1 MKNWEQQA
9 TPESHDIS
17 VDNPLLVIEYQN
29 TPELPSSF
37 RRSDDSYRRS
47 AALDLNTTRQTLP
60 PAVCVVD
67 LRQEPHG
74 FINGIPVSWYG
85 LRNWTYAEKSG
96 EAIEQLENELI
107 TQLN

>member
-1 MKNWEQQA
+1 M
-9 TPESHDIS
+9 TPTAD
-17 VDNPLLVIEYQN
+17 PP
-29 TPELPSSF
+29 TPTPPGMAG
-37 RRSDDSYRRS
+37 RAS
-47 AALDLNTTRQTLP
+47 AARQFSALDLNTTRQTLP